1 MVDGDRGSSHV
12 LLPSVA
18 PRLATAPCVFLASES
33 PSDLSPG
40 GGNVYVDN
48 SAVGSFR
55 SDPLQKKK
63 QKISNWQRRSNN
75 LEYVLDALGEN
86 TGRKTLRYFVVPRN
100 SFFDAFSFQNVDD
113 GGETLVVN

>member
-1 MVDGDRGSSHV
+1 MVIVD
-12 LLPSVA
+12 LLMYCFQASLPDSRPPPVCFSPPKA
-18 PRLATAPCVFLASES
+18 PPISAPE
-33 PSDLSPG
+33 
-40 GGNVYVDN
+40 
-48 SAVGSFR
+48 VGMFTLTIPQ
-55 SDPLQKKK
+55 SDPFGPIHYKKK
-63 QKISNWQRRSNN
+63 QKISNRQRRSNH